1 MRHSTAAALVIG
13 LFFPAPELSVITQ
26 PRRVYAIVDV
36 TVIPMDRERLLNHQ
50 VVIVRGDRI
59 AEVGSMGG
67 VRVPPAA
74 VRIDGRNR
82 YLLPGLF
89 DMHAHVEDTTDM
101 LLWLAKGFTTVRNLE
116 GRPQHLQWRRSIR
129 TGQLLGPDIF
139 TSGPFTNLPGISTPE
154 DARRAV
160 IAQKA
165 AGYDEIK
172 IHGSLNADAYDT
184 LCAVAR
190 RVEIPI
196 VGHAVRNLPFDAM
209 VRCGQADIS
218 HAEEF
223 IYGYFAYDV
232 SDSAARLIPRA
243 ADSTRRAGM
252 HVTPTLV
259 TYRRILAQVENL
271 DSLMAVTPT
280 RYVSPAELI
289 MWQRENNRYIRN
301 WPASTIP
308 KLRARWRF
316 QVELVRALF
325 HAGVPLMSG
334 SDAIG
339 PTWVPGWASQE
350 ELRIFVQD
358 IGMSPYEALRTA
370 TVIPAAFLGE
380 SNEVGTVAPGRRADL
395 VLLEGNPLKD
405 ITQIDRIAGVLVR
418 GRWLPRREI
427 AIRLEA
433 IARANKRMANQAG
446 KIIKLGWR
454 RAAKARCDS
463 TSRQAAG
470 VIRALNSASYAP
482 AGNAS
487 EERGEDRD
495 RSRRVLDEEVAVR
508 DPPVEQ
514 RVAVLAVEMEIA
526 ELRLE
531 ETPLGTTQALSR
543 SGVADRDPQREAGR
557 SATPGAPRAG
567 QGAEQSS
574 SAEARSAG
582 AAEAAGS
589 SSAAPS
595 AEAAGPWSSP
605 AAARSS
611 GQSSAPRA
619 R

>member
-59 AEVGSMGG
+59 AEVGSMGS

-82 YLLPGLF
+82 YLLPGMF

-280 RYVSPAELI
+280 HYVSPAELI

-427 AIRLEA
+427 AFRLEA
-433 IARANKRMANQAG
+433 IARANKRIANQAR
-446 KIIKLGWR
+446 KIIRLGWR
-454 RAAKARCDS
+454 RAATARCDS
-463 TSRQAAG
+463 TSLMQSPTVGPIVELSIQSEVANLIRRGALAKVIAEATEIRRLCPEARVFSESKINAVANELSTSGQVPQAIEVLRTNAQLFPRSFLAPYWLAEAQLAAG
-470 VIRALNSASYAP
+470 
-482 AGNAS
+482 
-487 EERGEDRD
+487 D
-495 RSRRVLDEEVAVR
+495 
-508 DPPVEQ
+508 
-514 RVAVLAVEMEIA
+514 
-526 ELRLE
+526 
-531 ETPLGTTQALSR
+531 T
-543 SGVADRDPQREAGR
+543 
-557 SATPGAPRAG
+557 
-567 QGAEQSS
+567 
-574 SAEARSAG
+574 
-582 AAEAAGS
+582 
-589 SSAAPS
+589 
-595 AEAAGPWSSP
+595 
-605 AAARSS
+605 AAAIANYRKSV
-611 GQSSAPRA
+611 ANDPAMLDAIERLKNLRA
-619 R
+619 WGR